1 MRPRHPNT
9 SFRTGADNH
18 TPADS
23 RTIVER
29 WKTLVQAVKSVLIT
43 GGSRGIGRAAA
54 LAAASRGWSVTI
66 TYVKDAASAQR
77 TAQEIRDRGGR
88 SMVVRGDLRSESDV
102 AGMFEV
108 SLGEFG
114 RIDGVVLNAGTV
126 APAMPLSDMTVAR
139 MRETFEVNVLGVF
152 MCARLAARHVARP
165 GGSVVIVSSVAARL
179 GSAGEYID
187 YAGSKA
193 AQDALTIGLSK
204 ELGPQG
210 IRVNSVRPG
219 VIETEIH
226 AQSGRRDRATRLG
239 ATTPL
244 GRSGLPEEVGEA
256 IVWLL
261 SDSSSYVSGAL
272 LDVAGGR

>member
-1 MRPRHPNT
+1 M
-9 SFRTGADNH
+9 
-18 TPADS
+18 
-23 RTIVER
+23 
-29 WKTLVQAVKSVLIT
+29 
-43 GGSRGIGRAAA
+43 
-54 LAAASRGWSVTI
+54 TI
-66 TYVKDAASAQR
+66 TYVRDADSAQR
-77 TAQEIRDRGGR
+77 TAMEIRDRGGR
-88 SMVVRGDLRSESDV
+88 SRVVRGDLRSEADV
-102 AGMFEV
+102 EGMFEA

-126 APAMPLSDMTVAR
+126 APSMSLSEMAVAR
-139 MRETFEVNVLGVF
+139 MRDTFEVNVLGVF

-204 ELGPQG
+204 ELGPVG

-226 AQSGRRDRATRLG
+226 AQSGQRDRAARLG

-244 GRSGLPEEVGEA
+244 GRSGLPGEVGEA

-261 SDSSSYVSGAL
+261 SDSASYVSGAL